1 MIQTENI
8 RIRPATLEDCLLFFH
23 WKNDPV
29 TLANSF
35 QSAEVPL
42 ENHTA
47 WFQRALQNK
56 ALLLLVGETGDGTP
70 IGQVRFDTEAQ
81 RAVVGITVAPSSRG
95 KRLGTPLLSAG
106 CAFYWKEVGPTPID
120 AFIKTANEAS
130 RKTFAASGFIF
141 QETTKVFGHEAIRM
155 TLYP

>member
-1 MIQTENI
+1 MIQPENI
-8 RIRPATLEDCLLFFH
+8 HMRLATLEDCMLFFH

-35 QSAEVPL
+35 QSEEVSL
-42 ENHTA
+42 ENHTN

-56 ALLLLVGETGDGTP
+56 ALLLLVGETSDGTP

-81 RAVVGITVAPSSRG
+81 KAVVGITVAPASRG
-95 KRLGTPLLSAG
+95 KRMGTPLLSAG
-106 CAFYWKEVGPTPID
+106 CAFYWKEVGPKPID
-120 AFIKTANEAS
+120 AYIKTANEAS

-141 QETTKVFGHEAIRM
+141 QETTEVFGHEAIRM
-155 TLYP
+155 TLSP